1 MPKTREQKQKV
12 LEQLKENFQ
21 KQKIAVFVDF
31 KSTATKDIEALK
43 KDLKKVNAI
52 FTVVKKTLVGLALK
66 YFNIPFDR
74 KKYEGQFGLILGFED
89 EIEPVKIISK
99 ISKKLKKLNIL
110 GGIFAGELK
119 EKQEIEA
126 LAALPSKKELQGKLI
141 WLLSYPISG
150 FQNVLQG
157 NMRKLVMALS
167 EIQKKKQ

>member
-43 KDLKKVNAI
+43 KELKKVNAI
-52 FTVVKKTLVGLALK
+52 FTVVKKTLVGLTLK
-66 YFNIPFDR
+66 DFNIPFDR
-74 KKYEGQFGLILGFED
+74 KKYEGQFGLILGFKD
-89 EIEPVKIISK
+89 EVEPVKIISK

-157 NMRKLVMALS
+157 NMRKLLLALS